1 MPVHGITAENAENLE
16 EIEKQWA
23 VKAMHHAETY
33 FNLLTKVDGAK
44 LRLTKID
51 DEIYEDFVNHFPH
64 LNVASLD
71 EMNDFKT
78 EDAKAKWREF
88 IMKWVLCLSGSGL
101 ILLTQSHPSDMR
113 TRSRTTILVLSS
125 EFDQMPSMPRTIVSL
140 VRSHAI

>member
-1 MPVHGITAENAENLE
+1 MSVHGITAENAENLE

-33 FNLLTKVDGAK
+33 FSLLTKVDGAK

-78 EDAKAKWREF
+78 ENAKAKWREF
-88 IMKWVLCLSGSGL
+88 IMKWALCLCGFGP
-101 ILLTQSHPSDMR
+101 IFLTQSHPRYENKVQDYNFGTLLR
-113 TRSRTTILVLSS
+113 IRSNAEYAEDNCFFGEISCT
-125 EFDQMPSMPRTIVSL
+125 
-140 VRSHAI
+140 